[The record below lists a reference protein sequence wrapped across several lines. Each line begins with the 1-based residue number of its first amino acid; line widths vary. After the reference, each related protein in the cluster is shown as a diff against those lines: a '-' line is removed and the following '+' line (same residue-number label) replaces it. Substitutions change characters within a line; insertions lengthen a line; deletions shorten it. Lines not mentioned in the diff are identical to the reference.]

1 MQWLLAVTWLLA
13 ISPAQTPGTAVDASA
28 LKVGA
33 LATVTELD
41 LGKLK
46 GELRQIGWSRDGA
59 ELYIQTAD
67 GSPQSEKLR
76 HYVLPIAGGEPKSV
90 DAEPEW
96 ASDYWGFKSDRF
108 APGLR
113 SLMIDFEQKQEK
125 IKVGTGSGRPGDM
138 ASAGGSGAGAGSV
151 PVDIEKTAEGQFQNY
166 ARLLF
171 AGEIISEFV
180 NQMPIPGLM
189 FSWGPVGS
197 GAMVYSDREPGRLI
211 LLDQHRH
218 TQTVAGVKDALLPA
232 WSTDG
237 TRLAWVQKAGRRKY
251 TLVWATVSRG

>member
-67 GSPQSEKLR
+67 GSPRSEKLR

-138 ASAGGSGAGAGSV
+138 ASASPRSATAPSGSPRLIRISARRTSCVAVESPFRPPFPLPPAMV
-151 PVDIEKTAEGQFQNY
+151 AEGSCSSS
-166 ARLLF
+166 R
-171 AGEIISEFV
+171 
-180 NQMPIPGLM
+180 
-189 FSWGPVGS
+189 PV
-197 GAMVYSDREPGRLI
+197 R
-211 LLDQHRH
+211 
-218 TQTVAGVKDALLPA
+218 
-232 WSTDG
+232 
-237 TRLAWVQKAGRRKY
+237 
-251 TLVWATVSRG
+251 